1 MLVVVVLQDILPL
14 VALQMSA
21 SFILDQKMLRQIL
34 QIMVG
39 DILVVPLD
47 NQDKELV
54 EVVVP
59 VEMDG
64 MEQIHKFVLGHHKV
78 KGILR
83 DVVVLVCNYLQHLEI
98 QITVLVLADQL
109 MYRTITLVLVV

>member
-1 MLVVVVLQDILPL
+1 
-14 VALQMSA
+14 
-21 SFILDQKMLRQIL
+21 
-34 QIMVG
+34 MVG

-64 MEQIHKFVLGHHKV
+64 MQQIHNPVLGHQV
-78 KGILR
+78 VEGILR
-83 DVVVLVCNYLQHLEI
+83 DLVVLVCNYLQHLEI
-98 QITVLVLADQL
+98 QITVLAVADQL
-109 MYRTITLVLVV
+109 MYRTITPVLVV

>member
-1 MLVVVVLQDILPL
+1 MVVQPL
-14 VALQMSA
+14 I
-21 SFILDQKMLRQIL
+21 SFILDQKILRQIL
-34 QIMVG
+34 QTLVG

-64 MEQIHKFVLGHHKV
+64 MQQIHKFVLGHHKV
-78 KGILR
+78 KEILR

-98 QITVLVLADQL
+98 QIAVLAVADQL
-109 MYRTITLVLVV
+109 MYRAITPVLVI